1 VKEENNKT
9 LVHIADM
16 GGAKQADKIRLND
29 IFNHTAQFVPDTDAQ
44 KFLEFRGRRNLRSNT
59 EWLNQN
65 EWIKVN
71 HATDVFAMGTVLYQ
85 ALEGTEEFPYDIGQF
100 GRQLEDSQEY
110 REIKNSDVPDEIKKL
125 IKGMLDPDYTKRLTA
140 AEAFQTLEEY
150 MSQKCPEVLQ
160 EVDRYRLV
168 NK

>member
-1 VKEENNKT
+1 MLKIIMKHSGSDPNN
-9 LVHIADM
+9 I
-16 GGAKQADKIRLND
+16 
-29 IFNHTAQFVPDTDAQ
+29 
-44 KFLEFRGRRNLRSNT
+44 S
-59 EWLNQN
+59 
-65 EWIKVN
+65 
-71 HATDVFAMGTVLYQ
+71 TDVINVLKATYKENLSINLKFGTNNYLMN
-85 ALEGTEEFPYDIGQF
+85 LSEEGQSYLFEISQI

-150 MSQKCPEVLQ
+150 MSQKYPKVL
-160 EVDRYRLV
+160 EKVDPPV